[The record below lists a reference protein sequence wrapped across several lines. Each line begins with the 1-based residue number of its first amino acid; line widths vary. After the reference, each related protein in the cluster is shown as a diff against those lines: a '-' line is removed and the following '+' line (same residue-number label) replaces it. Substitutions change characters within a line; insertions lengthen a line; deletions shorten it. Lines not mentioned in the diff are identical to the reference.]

1 MRFIHTADIHLDS
14 PLTGLSAYADA
25 PVDMLRTA
33 TRDAFTNL
41 VNLAIDENVD
51 FMIIAGDL
59 YDGNWKDHNTG
70 LYFAKQMGRLR
81 DADIPVYLLHGNH
94 DAENEMTKRL
104 LLPRNV
110 HVFDSGKPSSFALEE
125 LGVVLHGQSFKHAA
139 TVDNLVPGYPEPLP
153 GMVNIGVLH
162 TALEGN
168 AVHANYAPCS
178 MAQLHAKGYQYWAL
192 GHVHEYA
199 IWEDA
204 SVVVFPG
211 NLQGR
216 HIREP
221 GPRGAV
227 LVEIDDAGRVHVQRV
242 YVDVLRW
249 HTLNVDVT
257 GTESFNEAVRTIADE
272 MECLVTQS
280 GDSLPRAVRVTVSG
294 KTPAHGEL
302 FGLEAQLRLEVL
314 AAIAVLG
321 NERIWLEKLRLDTRP
336 IDDDD
341 TLRARADAL
350 ADLRTLLAGAHADED
365 FVKALHSDLAALIS
379 KAPLEIR
386 LNVPYFDD
394 IKDGSLTRLLHDIE
408 PSLIAYLA
416 KAE

>member
-41 VNLAIDENVD
+41 VNLAIDENID

-70 LYFAKQMGRLR
+70 LYFSKEMGRLR
-81 DADIPVYLLHGNH
+81 NAKIPVYLLYGNH
-94 DAENEMTKRL
+94 DAENEMTRRL
-104 LLPRNV
+104 LLPDNV
-110 HVFDSGKPSSFALEE
+110 FVFDSRKPSSFTLDH
-125 LGVVLHGQSFKHAA
+125 LGVVLHGRSFRDAA
-139 TVDNLVPGYPEPLP
+139 TVDNLVPGYPDPVP
-153 GMVNIGVLH
+153 GLVNIGVLH

-168 AVHANYAPCS
+168 AAHANYAPCS
-178 MAQLHAKGYQYWAL
+178 LAQLHAKGYQYWAL

-199 IWEDA
+199 MWEEA
-204 SVVVFPG
+204 AVVVFPG

-221 GPRGAV
+221 GRRGAV
-227 LVEIDDAGRVHVQRV
+227 LVNIDDGNRVQVERV

-249 HTLNVDVT
+249 HPLNVDVT
-257 GTESFNEAVRTIADE
+257 DRQSFNDVVRTIADALE
-272 MECLVTQS
+272 SLVTQAYV
-280 GDSLPRAVRVTVSG
+280 SLPLAVRVTVTG
-294 KTPAHGEL
+294 KTPAHGDL

-321 NERIWLEKLRLDTRP
+321 NERLWLEKLRLATQP
-336 IDDDD
+336 VDDDD
-341 TLRARADAL
+341 ALSARADAL
-350 ADLRTLLAGAHADED
+350 ADLHTLLANVHTDED
-365 FVKALHSDLAALIS
+365 FVQSLRSDLALLIN
-379 KAPLEIR
+379 KAPLELRPI
-386 LNVPYFDD
+386 VPYFDD
-394 IKDGSLTRLLHDIE
+394 IKDGTLGRLLRDIE
-408 PSLIAYLA
+408 PSLIAYLS